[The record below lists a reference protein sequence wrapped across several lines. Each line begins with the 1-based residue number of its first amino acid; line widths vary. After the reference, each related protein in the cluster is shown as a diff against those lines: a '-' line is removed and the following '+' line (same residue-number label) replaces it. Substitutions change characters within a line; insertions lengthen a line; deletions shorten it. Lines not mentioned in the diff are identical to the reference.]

1 MIFQIR
7 HNSALLVVLFFF
19 FSVDTLKTLLL
30 LHSVIASGNLNA
42 MKRIESWGDRSQMAI
57 FNYQKQSG
65 HGYLNEQ

>member
-19 FSVDTLKTLLL
+19 FSVDALKTLLL
-30 LHSVIASGNLNA
+30 LHSVTASGNLNA
-42 MKRIESWGDRSQMAI
+42 MKIIESWGDRSQMAI

-65 HGYLNEQ
+65 HDYLNE

>member
-19 FSVDTLKTLLL
+19 FSVDALKTLLL

-42 MKRIESWGDRSQMAI
+42 MKIIESWGDRSQMAT

>member
-19 FSVDTLKTLLL
+19 SVYTLKTLLL
-30 LHSVIASGNLNA
+30 LHSVIASGNLNV
-42 MKRIESWGDRSQMAI
+42 MKIIEPWGDRSQMAI
-57 FNYQKQSG
+57 FNHQKQSG